1 MKVLVKKFTLRYNGT
16 AYPTGSVAD
25 LPEYIALALVE
36 ESPKEFSAV
45 DAADAAVEAA
55 PSAPVEDVPV
65 VDDSEVVELPP
76 VDFSKNRK
84 K

>member
-1 MKVLVKKFTLRYNGT
+1 MKILVKKFTLRYNGAT
-16 AYPTGSVAD
+16 YPAGSVAD
-25 LPEYIALALVE
+25 LPDDVAKVLVE
-36 ESPKEFSAV
+36 ASPKEFSAV
-45 DAADAAVEAA
+45 DAADIAA